1 MKQLELETKKAD
13 TLLTIQTR
21 QKTKP
26 TRVAKKR
33 KRNNMAT
40 AKDALHKIET
50 HERECALRYENIE
63 KRLEE
68 GSEKFKRLENL
79 LWGVYPFIVGAIV
92 VTRFL

>member
-1 MKQLELETKKAD
+1 
-13 TLLTIQTR
+13 
-21 QKTKP
+21 
-26 TRVAKKR
+26 
-33 KRNNMAT
+33 MAT

-50 HERECALRYENIE
+50 HERECAFRYENIE

>member
-26 TRVAKKR
+26 IRVAKKR
-33 KRNNMAT
+33 KKNNMAT

-50 HERECALRYENIE
+50 HEKECALRYENIE